1 MGFSTEAIHAG
12 QTPDK
17 TTNAVIPPIYMTSTY
32 AQKEFGGNQEY
43 HYGRSQNMTRKIL
56 EQNIAVLEGGKYA
69 LAFSSGVA
77 AIHSLTGIL
86 KCGDHVI
93 VSDNVYGGTYR
104 LFEKLISQFGITF
117 SWLDFN
123 NLSEIEKSITS
134 KTKILFIETPTNPL
148 LQLLD
153 IKRISELAHKYN
165 LLCVV
170 DNTFMTPFFQQ
181 PLKLGADIV
190 IHSSTKYL
198 NGHSDVIGG
207 LVIMNDEI
215 IFNKI
220 KFIQNSIGAIPSPF
234 DCWLI
239 LRSLKTLA
247 VRMKQH
253 NKNAMQIAKHLSL
266 NQNLKKVIYP
276 GLKNHPQHRLAKR
289 QMNGF
294 GGVITIE
301 LKDFTSTK
309 RFLNKL
315 KIFTLAESLG
325 GVESLVN
332 HSATMTHAS
341 LSKQDRLKIGITDS
355 LVRISVG
362 IEDVED
368 LINDLE
374 QALK

>member
-1 MGFSTEAIHAG
+1 MGFSTDAIHAG

-17 TTNAVIPPIYMTSTY
+17 ATNAVIPPIYMTYTY
-32 AQKEFGGNQEY
+32 AQEEFGGNQEY
-43 HYGRSQNMTRKIL
+43 HYGRSQNMTRNIL
-56 EQNIAVLEGGKYA
+56 EQNIAVLEDGKYA

-86 KCGDHVI
+86 KSGDHVI

-104 LFEKLISQFGITF
+104 LFDKSLSQFGITF
-117 SWLDFN
+117 SWIDFDDL
-123 NLSEIEKSITS
+123 LSVEKAITLQ
-134 KTKILFIETPTNPL
+134 TKILFIETPTNPL
-148 LQLLD
+148 LNLID
-153 IKRISELAHKYN
+153 INRVSELAHKHN

-170 DNTFMTPFFQQ
+170 DNTFMTPFFQK
-181 PLKLGADIV
+181 PLNLGADVV

-207 LVIMNDEI
+207 LVVMNDKVV
-215 IFNKI
+215 FDKI
-220 KFIQNSIGAIPSPF
+220 KFVQNSIGAIPSPF
-234 DCWLI
+234 DCWLV
-239 LRSLKTLA
+239 LRSIKTLA

-253 NKNAMQIAKHLSL
+253 NKNALQIAKILSS
-266 NQNLKKVIYP
+266 NKNIKKIIYP
-276 GLKNHPQHRLAKR
+276 GLETHPQHELAKE
-289 QMNGF
+289 QMTGF
-294 GGVITIE
+294 GGIITIE
-301 LKDFTSTK
+301 LNDFEKTK
-309 RFLNKL
+309 SFLNKL

-341 LSKQDRLKIGITDS
+341 LSNEGRLKIGITDS
-355 LVRISVG
+355 LIRISVG

-368 LINDLE
+368 LIQDLN

>member
-1 MGFSTEAIHAG
+1 MGFSTDAIHAG
-12 QTPDK
+12 QAPDK
-17 TTNAVIPPIYMTSTY
+17 ATNAVIPPIYLTSTY
-32 AQKEFGGNQEY
+32 AQEAFGCNQEF
-43 HYGRSQNMTRKIL
+43 HYGRSQNMTRNLL

-86 KCGDHVI
+86 KSGDHVI

-117 SWLDFN
+117 SWIDFDDL
-123 NLSEIEKSITS
+123 LSVEKAITLQ
-134 KTKILFIETPTNPL
+134 TKILFIETPTNPL
-148 LQLLD
+148 LNLID
-153 IKRISELAHKYN
+153 INRVSELAHKHN

-170 DNTFMTPFFQQ
+170 DNTFMTPFFQK
-181 PLKLGADIV
+181 PLNLGADVV

-207 LVIMNDEI
+207 LVVMNDKVV
-215 IFNKI
+215 FDKI
-220 KFIQNSIGAIPSPF
+220 KFVQNSIGAIPSPF
-234 DCWLI
+234 DCWLV
-239 LRSLKTLA
+239 LRSIKTLA

-253 NKNAMQIAKHLSL
+253 NKNALQIAKILSS
-266 NQNLKKVIYP
+266 NKNIKKIIYP
-276 GLKNHPQHRLAKR
+276 GLETHPQHELAKE
-289 QMNGF
+289 QMTGF
-294 GGVITIE
+294 GGIITIE
-301 LKDFTSTK
+301 LNDFEKTK
-309 RFLNKL
+309 SFLNKL

-341 LSKQDRLKIGITDS
+341 LSNEGRLKIGITDS
-355 LVRISVG
+355 LIRISVG

-368 LINDLE
+368 LIQDLN